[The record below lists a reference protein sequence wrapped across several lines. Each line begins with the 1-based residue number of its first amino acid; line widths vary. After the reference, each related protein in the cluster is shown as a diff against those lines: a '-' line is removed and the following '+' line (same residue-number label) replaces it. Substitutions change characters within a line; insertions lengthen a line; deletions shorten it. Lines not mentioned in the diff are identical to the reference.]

1 MAYLVELTAPRKVG
15 IREYPVPDVGPGEV
29 GIRTLYSG
37 ISAGTELAT
46 YRGTNPYLE
55 KRWDPDLALFIPGAT
70 TFRYPVDVWGYSEVG
85 VVQVLGEGVDNVQIG
100 DVVAGIWGHRSHA
113 TVPAA
118 RLVGHVLPIDIDPQ
132 VGTFDRVAAVA
143 LNAVLAAGPNI
154 GETVA
159 VFGQGVIGLLATQL
173 LVSQGIDVLAVD
185 NLPARLD
192 LAGKLG
198 AIPVPGREGDV
209 AVHLRRLA
217 GGGRGPDRVIEMTG
231 SYAALHQAIRCAGV
245 DGTVVAAGFYQGAA
259 SALALGEEFHH
270 NRVRLVS
277 SQIGA
282 LPSGLRDRWTRERL
296 HETVMKLWASRRLD
310 PTPLV
315 THVIP
320 AREAAAAYRLLD
332 DPPADLM
339 QVLLDFTD
347 EAE

>member
-1 MAYLVELTAPRKVG
+1 MAYLVELTAPREVG
-15 IREYPVPDVGPGEV
+15 IREYPVPDVGAGEV
-29 GIRTLYSG
+29 GIHTLYSG

-55 KRWDPDLALFIPGAT
+55 KRWDTDLALFVPGAT
-70 TFRYPVDVWGYSEVG
+70 TFRYPVDVLGYSEVG
-85 VVQVLGEGVDNVQIG
+85 VVQVLGQGVSTLQIG
-100 DVVAGIWGHRSHA
+100 DVVSGIWGHRSHA
-113 TVPAA
+113 AVAEQ
-118 RLVGHVLPIDIDPQ
+118 RLIGHVLPLDLDPRI
-132 VGTFDRVAAVA
+132 GTFDRVGAVA
-143 LNAVLAAGPNI
+143 LNAVLAAAPNI

-185 NLPARLD
+185 NIQSRLD
-192 LAGKLG
+192 LATKLG
-198 AIPVPGREGDV
+198 ATAVWAKNGDV
-209 AVHLRRLA
+209 AVHLRELA
-217 GGGRGPDRVIEMTG
+217 GGRGPDRVIELTG

-259 SALALGEEFHH
+259 AALALGEEFHH

-282 LPSGLRDRWTRERL
+282 LPPGLRDRWTRERL
-296 HETVMKLWASRRLD
+296 HETVMRLWASGRLD
-310 PTPLV
+310 PTPLI

-332 DPPADLM
+332 DPPEDLM
-339 QVLLDFTD
+339 QVLLDFTNGTG
-347 EAE
+347 

>member
-1 MAYLVELTAPRKVG
+1 MAYLVELTAPQEVG
-15 IREYPVPDVGPGEV
+15 IREYPVPEVGAGEV
-29 GIRTLYSG
+29 GIHTLYSG

-55 KRWDPDLALFIPGAT
+55 KRWDPDLALFVSGAT

-85 VVQVLGEGVDNVQIG
+85 VVQVLGEGVHTLQIG
-100 DVVAGIWGHRSHA
+100 DVVSGIWGHRSHA
-113 TVPAA
+113 AVAEQ
-118 RLVGHVLPIDIDPQ
+118 RLIGHVLPLDLDPRI
-132 VGTFDRVAAVA
+132 GTFDRVGSVA
-143 LNAVLAAGPNI
+143 LNAVLAAAPNI

-185 NLPARLD
+185 NLQSRLD
-192 LAGKLG
+192 LAAKLG
-198 AIPVPGREGDV
+198 ATPVWAKNGDTAVRLRE
-209 AVHLRRLA
+209 LA
-217 GGGRGPDRVIEMTG
+217 GGRGPDRVIELTG

-296 HETVMKLWASRRLD
+296 HETVMRLWASGRLD
-310 PTPLV
+310 PTPLI

-320 AREAAAAYRLLD
+320 AREAASAYRLLD
-332 DPPADLM
+332 DPPEDLM
-339 QVLLDFTD
+339 QVLLDFNNGSG
-347 EAE
+347 